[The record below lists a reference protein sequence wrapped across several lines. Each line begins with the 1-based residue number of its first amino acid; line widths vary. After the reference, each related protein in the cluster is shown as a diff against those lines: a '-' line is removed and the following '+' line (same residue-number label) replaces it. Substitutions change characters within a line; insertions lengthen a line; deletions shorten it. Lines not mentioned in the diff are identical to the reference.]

1 MDRTYLKSKSRQQ
14 LKDNL
19 VVSIIAVFIANI
31 FINASTFKN
40 GVKFFY
46 GEGSYISL
54 DLLTLL
60 FAGVFTAGLK
70 NLLLKIVKTSGT
82 PEVKDIFSY
91 FNNYLKTLGLYLAI
105 TVIGFIGILLFII
118 PGIIVLIMFSQSF
131 FILVED
137 PSKSIKDCMIESQKM
152 MYGHKAEYFVLQ
164 LSFIGWY
171 LLAGITLGIAG
182 FWVNPYVEI
191 TNANYYLQLK
201 GNTNYS
207 H

>member
-1 MDRTYLKSKSRQQ
+1 MDRNYLKSKSRQQ

-19 VVSIIAVFIANI
+19 VVSIIAVFIASI
-31 FINASTFKN
+31 FIDASTFKN
-40 GVKFFY
+40 GIAFFY
-46 GEGSYISL
+46 DEGSYISL

-70 NLLLKIVKTSGT
+70 NFLLKIVKNSGT
-82 PEVKDIFSY
+82 PEIKDLFSY
-91 FNNYLKTLGLYLAI
+91 FNYYLKTLGLYIAI
-105 TVIGFIGILLFII
+105 TIIAFIGTLLFII
-118 PGIIVLIMFSQSF
+118 PGIIALIMFSQSF

-137 PSKSIKDCMIESQKM
+137 PSKSIRDCMVESQKM

-171 LLAGITLGIAG
+171 LLVGFTLGIAG

-191 TNANYYLQLK
+191 TNANYYLHLK
-201 GNTNYS
+201 ENTGHIY
-207 H
+207 

>member
-31 FINASTFKN
+31 FINASTLKN